1 MPSPPLQTAFERQ
14 ARAFLGARPHI
25 QHEWRDV
32 TSGLTGDRRELVCAA
47 GAANEIFASLSDSQL
62 TVGLTHGDH
71 DDFED
76 FGRGLSDEAVADE
89 AFRHFVALLT
99 SSGHLDPAA

>member
-1 MPSPPLQTAFERQ
+1 MPSSPLQSAFERQ
-14 ARAFLGARPHI
+14 ARAFLATCPHI

-32 TSGLTGDRRELVCAA
+32 TSRLTGDRRELICAV
-47 GAANEIFASLSDSQL
+47 GTANEMFASLSDRQL
-62 TVGLTHGDH
+62 TVGLTHGNH